1 MEEKNNFVHIMCNMK
16 IMTPLCALVLAIII
30 VGTTILPLQ
39 VINAQNITIKMNNA
53 TSSSS
58 KDNDTISK
66 SVIANLAKPGYGYK
80 YDVSVK
86 GSTVPINY
94 NVLQGSVVGIL
105 ADPSRHS
112 LDVAVNPSPNGGA
125 LEIDLPRHIIDSKN
139 AAGNDMPFVVR
150 MDGMRVSGE
159 PTGICIGTCP
169 NIFNTFKETQNTNT
183 DRVLTIVFGPESRFI
198 EILGNTG
205 V

>member
-16 IMTPLCALVLAIII
+16 IVAPLCALVLAIII

-58 KDNDTISK
+58 KDNDAVSK

-125 LEIDLPRHIIDSKN
+125 LEINLPRHIIDSKN

>member
-16 IMTPLCALVLAIII
+16 IVAPLCALVLAIII

-39 VINAQNITIKMNNA
+39 VINAQNMTIKMNNA
-53 TSSSS
+53 SSSS
-58 KDNDTISK
+58 NTDAVSK

-80 YDVSVK
+80 YDVAVK
-86 GSTVPINY
+86 GNTVPINY

>member
-125 LEIDLPRHIIDSKN
+125 LEINLPRHIIDSKN

>member
-1 MEEKNNFVHIMCNMK
+1 MCNMK
-16 IMTPLCALVLAIII
+16 IMTPLCALVLAII

-58 KDNDTISK
+58 KDNDAVSK

-125 LEIDLPRHIIDSKN
+125 LEINLPRHIIDSKN
-139 AAGNDMPFVVR
+139 AAGNDMPFVVK

>member
-16 IMTPLCALVLAIII
+16 IMTPLCALVLAII

-125 LEIDLPRHIIDSKN
+125 LEINLPRHIIDSKN
-139 AAGNDMPFVVR
+139 AAGNDMPFVVK

>member
-16 IMTPLCALVLAIII
+16 IMTPLCALVLAII

-58 KDNDTISK
+58 KDNDAVSK

-125 LEIDLPRHIIDSKN
+125 LEINLPRHIIDSKN
-139 AAGNDMPFVVR
+139 AAGNDMPFVVK

>member
-1 MEEKNNFVHIMCNMK
+1 MKEKNSSFPHIMHDIKTMA
-16 IMTPLCALVLAIII
+16 PLCALVLAIII

-39 VINAQNITIKMNNA
+39 VINAQNMTIKMNNA
-53 TSSSS
+53 SSSS
-58 KDNDTISK
+58 NTDAVSK
-66 SVIANLAKPGYGYK
+66 SVIANLAKPGFGYK
-80 YDVSVK
+80 SDVTVK
-86 GSTVPINY
+86 GNTVPINY
-94 NVLQGSVVGIL
+94 NILQGSVVGIL

-112 LDVAVNPSPNGGA
+112 LDVAVNPGPQGGA
-125 LEIDLPRHIIDSKN
+125 LEIELPRHAIDSKDS
-139 AAGNDMPFVVR
+139 AGNDMPFVVK

>member
-16 IMTPLCALVLAIII
+16 IMTPLCALVLSIII

-39 VINAQNITIKMNNA
+39 VINAQNMTIKMNNA

-58 KDNDTISK
+58 KDNDAVSK

-125 LEIDLPRHIIDSKN
+125 LEINLPRHIIDSKN
-139 AAGNDMPFVVR
+139 AAGNDMPFVVK

-198 EILGNTG
+198 EITGNTG

>member
-58 KDNDTISK
+58 KDNDAVSK

-125 LEIDLPRHIIDSKN
+125 LEINLPRHIIDSKN
-139 AAGNDMPFVVR
+139 AAGNDMPFVVK

>member
-16 IMTPLCALVLAIII
+16 IMAPLCALVLAIII

-39 VINAQNITIKMNNA
+39 VINAQNMTMKMNNA
-53 TSSSS
+53 SSSGNT
-58 KDNDTISK
+58 DAVSK

-80 YDVSVK
+80 YDVAVK
-86 GSTVPINY
+86 GNTVPINY
-94 NVLQGSVVGIL
+94 NILQGSVVGIL